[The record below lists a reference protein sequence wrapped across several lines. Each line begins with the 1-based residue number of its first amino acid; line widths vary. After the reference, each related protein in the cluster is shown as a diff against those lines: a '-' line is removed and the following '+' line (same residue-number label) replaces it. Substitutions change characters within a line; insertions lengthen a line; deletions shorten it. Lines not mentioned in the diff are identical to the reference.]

1 MNIYEFSLV
10 FESHTDLTT
19 ELEDTLFESGCDDAL
34 LSFRNGIA
42 YLNFDREAESL
53 ESAILEAIYQV
64 EQNESGLEVKRV
76 EPSDLVTSTEIA
88 RRLNRSRQSVQ
99 QIISGIRG
107 DGDFPLPVAG
117 VTSKTMVWSWQE
129 VAKWFLKKEKLTEKS
144 VYDQA
149 ATLKLINESLEARRD
164 EFQQKN
170 ILRMT
175 KLLPKKAGELV

>member
-1 MNIYEFSLV
+1 
-10 FESHTDLTT
+10 
-19 ELEDTLFESGCDDAL
+19 
-34 LSFRNGIA
+34 
-42 YLNFDREAESL
+42 
-53 ESAILEAIYQV
+53 
-64 EQNESGLEVKRV
+64 
-76 EPSDLVTSTEIA
+76 
-88 RRLNRSRQSVQ
+88 
-99 QIISGIRG
+99 
-107 DGDFPLPVAG
+107 
-117 VTSKTMVWSWQE
+117 MVWSWQE

>member
-76 EPSDLVTSTEIA
+76 EL
-88 RRLNRSRQSVQ
+88 
-99 QIISGIRG
+99 
-107 DGDFPLPVAG
+107 
-117 VTSKTMVWSWQE
+117 
-129 VAKWFLKKEKLTEKS
+129 
-144 VYDQA
+144 
-149 ATLKLINESLEARRD
+149 
-164 EFQQKN
+164 
-170 ILRMT
+170 
-175 KLLPKKAGELV
+175 